1 MGLFVMI
8 LYYCI
13 CCKTFTERPQ
23 FELRLLKNYL
33 KNTHKKQ
40 TVRKTLRFIDDSC
53 AVFVIVAVGLLHG
66 DISQMERNEIIS
78 AFKKKEFPILVA
90 TDVAGDQWL
99 FWKGWVRGR
108 GEELQSTQ
116 HRRQWQGNSAG
127 SQNWGLW
134 CEGQCDGEIYTYGE
148 REKTEHIQ
156 KVETNPGFLK
166 TGQCKTTCAF
176 LALMLLNQQ
185 QTVTVQ
191 WQWRPWMGKENLA
204 GFAWTFSCPSKSG
217 LMFFRRNS
225 W

>member
-1 MGLFVMI
+1 MTAVLCLSLLQWVFCMVTSVRWRETRSSRPSRRKNSPSWWQRMWQVTSDYFGKGGLG
-8 LYYCI
+8 
-13 CCKTFTERPQ
+13 
-23 FELRLLKNYL
+23 
-33 KNTHKKQ
+33 
-40 TVRKTLRFIDDSC
+40 
-53 AVFVIVAVGLLHG
+53 VG
-66 DISQMERNEIIS
+66 
-78 AFKKKEFPILVA
+78 V
-90 TDVAGDQWL
+90 
-99 FWKGWVRGR
+99 
-108 GEELQSTQ
+108 ELQSTQ
-116 HRRQWQGNSAG
+116 HRGQWQGNSEG

-156 KVETNPGFLK
+156 KVETNPGFFK
-166 TGQCKTTCAF
+166 TRQCKTTCAF

-191 WQWRPWMGKENLA
+191 WQWRPWMGQENLA